1 MCAPNFAL
9 DFAFIRTVSGGGWG
23 RRMAGM
29 TQMEAHAGPLLA
41 GTRAAVVHVASEKTL
56 YVA

>member
-1 MCAPNFAL
+1 
-9 DFAFIRTVSGGGWG
+9 
-23 RRMAGM
+23 M